1 MSLFVSRR
9 DADDQGVQS
18 SRKNPSKARERRDL
32 FALIALACGGLML
45 MAAMSRSQW
54 HDVALGHT
62 DFLSFYAGGRLAFT
76 PGLYDPQQAMAEQL
90 CAADVMGEGTY
101 FIRLPW
107 FAAAMWPLARLPYI
121 PAQAI
126 WQGLLIAGLV
136 TFVVL
141 WPRPS
146 IALRVTLLCYSLPAL
161 MSLRMGQDVP
171 LLIACMA
178 VSLALLQRGKPL
190 IAGLVLSLT
199 LAKFHLFLP
208 LFPAVLFARRWR
220 FAAGLFSGA
229 AMLIATSFA
238 VGGPQWPQ
246 KFLAAIGDPAVTPRV
261 VVTPSFYYAIPGS
274 PAVHNLIVAGI
285 GMVLMFLYLRM
296 TRRSVEHNVEL
307 LVAGAPVVILPLL
320 PHAGAYD
327 CLLLAPLA
335 MSALAAGSRPAK
347 IAGGLLLI
355 PIPYFVAWSV
365 SSWAMLIPIL
375 DVALLALCALPS
387 LALPDRSDRVLQD
400 GCVGGENREHL
411 DLALDD

>member
-1 MSLFVSRR
+1 MNREMPSASKTASSRTRR
-9 DADDQGVQS
+9 D
-18 SRKNPSKARERRDL
+18 RW
-32 FALIALACGGLML
+32 ALIALACGGLIL
-45 MAAMSRSQW
+45 LGAMSRPQW

-62 DFLSFYAGGRLAFT
+62 DFLSFYAGGRLAFS

-90 CAADVMGEGTY
+90 RAAQVMGEGTY
-101 FIRLPW
+101 FIRMPW

-126 WQGLLIAGLV
+126 WQVLLIGGLV
-136 TFVVL
+136 TFAIL

-146 IALRVTLLCYSLPAL
+146 IAWRVTLLCYSLPAL
-161 MSLRMGQDVP
+161 ICLRMGQDVP

-178 VSLALLQRGKPL
+178 VSLALFRRGKPL

-208 LFPAVLFARRWR
+208 LFPAVLLARRWR

-229 AMLIATSFA
+229 SMLIGVSFLIS
-238 VGGPQWPQ
+238 GPQWPQ
-246 KFLAAIGDPAVTPRV
+246 QFLAAIGDPAVTPRV
-261 VVTPSFYYAIPGS
+261 VVTPSFYYSIPGS
-274 PAVHNLIVAGI
+274 TTTRILIIAAI
-285 GMVLMFLYLRM
+285 GTVLMFLYLRM
-296 TRRSVEHNVEL
+296 ARQNVEL
-307 LVAGAPVVILPLL
+307 LIAAAPVVILPLL

-335 MSALAAGSRPAK
+335 MIALDARSRAAK

-355 PIPYFVAWSV
+355 PIPYFIAWSIT
-365 SSWAMLIPIL
+365 SLAILIPIL
-375 DVALLALCALPS
+375 DVVLLAACSMPS
-387 LALPDRSDRVLQD
+387 LARAGSPNRVD
-400 GCVGGENREHL
+400 SVVSNSGVGGENRQLL